1 MKTDPQRLE
10 HLTWLV
16 RRIHDCDDNVPALE
30 ALRMHVADTNEERI
44 LADSIQDANDRN
56 NLKRSL
62 EDQNNGKHENL

>member
-16 RRIHDCDDNVPALE
+16 RRIHDCGDNVPALE
-30 ALRMHVADTNEERI
+30 SLRMHVADTNEERI

-62 EDQNNGKHENL
+62 EDQNK